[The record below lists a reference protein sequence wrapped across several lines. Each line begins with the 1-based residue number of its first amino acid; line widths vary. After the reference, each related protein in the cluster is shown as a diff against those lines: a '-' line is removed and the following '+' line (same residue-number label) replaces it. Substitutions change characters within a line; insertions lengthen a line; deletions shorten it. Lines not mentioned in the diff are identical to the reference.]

1 LHPTIGYLSLRWK
14 ALIVLSV
21 VLALVN
27 GSLAFLVYRQSVRQ
41 FELQQVQLRDQ
52 QTRQFQALL
61 DDGYRQMAR
70 LANLAPL
77 LGADCS
83 DPDLDARLRRAI
95 GINGFMLDLEWDIR
109 SVHWIKAHGA
119 TTVLW
124 PAEAEALPV
133 SISEQLRDAPEHTRS
148 LVSCGDECRLYLAAP
163 LLAQGR
169 FAGTLVLGRSLADAL
184 LTFHA
189 LTDADVVVVAS
200 GTGPTAATP
209 ADQRHFP
216 AMTHRERLDPLLRQA
231 GFTGHGGFAGDV
243 PLLIRL
249 DGNTFELFR
258 LATLAPGVEA
268 FAVNQVTV
276 QQKAIAAA
284 IRNSLLLGLLGL
296 LLSEILLLL
305 VIQTPLA
312 RLLQLARLLPLLAEN
327 QYRQLRTRLP
337 ILDQSPI
344 FHDEMD
350 LIIDTVGN
358 LTERMEQLQQDR
370 EQAETRLGWLASH
383 DPLTKLGNRRQF
395 NADFS
400 RVFDQA
406 LRYDRCGALLFFD
419 LDQFKDVN
427 DSSGHPVGDQLLEQI
442 AGKLQQMARKSDLL
456 ARFGGDEFALAI
468 PESSVEQAI
477 AVAERVQEAVRS
489 VVLHERDRRHQVSA
503 SIGIALFPGDG
514 EAPEQIIANAD
525 LAMYQAKR
533 KGRGRWHLFSA
544 ADQAREQADSRVL
557 WKEKIADALADDRFE
572 LHCQPILEI
581 RTGHIS
587 HREAL
592 LRMRDVAGRLVY
604 PDQFIPVAEQTG
616 LIQAIDHWVLRRAI
630 AMLQAHSGLRLAVNL
645 SANALDDPLLLPDL
659 KSQLACYGVDAG
671 RVTFEITET
680 VAINSLRDAAR
691 LMQNVRELG
700 CRFALDDFGSGFAS
714 YAYLRQLPVDDVK
727 IDGAFIRDLVENH
740 EDRIFVKAI
749 TDISHAMGKRV
760 IAEFVENAA
769 ILHILSE
776 LGVDYAQGYH
786 IGRPAP
792 LAD

>member
-1 LHPTIGYLSLRWK
+1 MNLPIGYLSLRWK

-21 VLALVN
+21 ILALVN
-27 GSLAFLVYRQSVRQ
+27 GSLAFLVYRQSARQ

-77 LGADCS
+77 LGADCA
-83 DPDLDARLRRAI
+83 DPNLDARLRQAI
-95 GINGFMLDLEWDIR
+95 GVNGFMLDLEWDIR
-109 SVHWIKAHGA
+109 SVHWVKANGA

-124 PAEAEALPV
+124 PAEATALPV
-133 SISEQLRDAPEHTRS
+133 KVIRQLRDAPEHTLS
-148 LVSCGDECRLYLAAP
+148 LMSCGEECRLYLAAP

-184 LTFHA
+184 LTFNA
-189 LTDADVVVVAS
+189 LTDADVVVVAPEA
-200 GTGPTAATP
+200 GPTAATP
-209 ADQRHFP
+209 ASQRRFP
-216 AMTHRERLDPLLRQA
+216 AMTHRERIDPILRQA
-231 GFTGHGGFAGDV
+231 GFTRDGGLPDDA
-243 PLLIRL
+243 PRLIRL
-249 DGNTFELFR
+249 GGHWFELFR
-258 LATLAPGVEA
+258 LATPAPRVEI
-268 FAVNQVTV
+268 FAINQVTV
-276 QQKAIAAA
+276 QQQAVAAA

-305 VIQTPLA
+305 VIQAPLA
-312 RLLQLARLLPLLAEN
+312 RLRRLAQLLPLLAEN
-327 QYRQLRTRLP
+327 QYLQLRTQLP
-337 ILDQSPI
+337 IVGESLIPR
-344 FHDEMD
+344 DEMD
-350 LIIDTVGN
+350 LIIETVGN
-358 LTERMEQLQQDR
+358 LTKRMEQLQQDR

-383 DPLTKLGNRRQF
+383 DPLTKLFNRRHF
-395 NADFS
+395 NADFT

-406 LRYDRCGALLFFD
+406 LRYERQGALLFFD

-468 PESSVEQAI
+468 PEASVAQAI
-477 AVAERVQEAVRS
+477 EVAERLQDVVRS
-489 VVLHERDRRHQVSA
+489 VVLHDHERRHQVSA
-503 SIGIALFPGDG
+503 SIGIALFPNAG
-514 EAPEQIIANAD
+514 EEPKQVIANAD
-525 LAMYQAKR
+525 LAMYQAKS
-533 KGRGRWHLFSA
+533 KGRGRAHLFSA
-544 ADQAREQADSRVL
+544 EDQAREQADSRVL
-557 WKEKIADALADDRFE
+557 WKEKIADALAENRFE
-572 LHCQPILEI
+572 LHCQPIFEI
-581 RTGHIS
+581 RAGKIS
-587 HREAL
+587 HMEAL
-592 LRMRDVAGRLVY
+592 LRMRDPSGRLVY

-630 AMLQAHSGLRLAVNL
+630 AMLQAHSTLRLAVNL
-645 SANALDDPLLLPDL
+645 SANALDDPTLLPDL
-659 KSQLACYGVDAG
+659 KTQLARQNVEPG

-680 VAINSLRDAAR
+680 VAISSLRDAAR
-691 LMQNVRELG
+691 LMRSVHDLG

-727 IDGAFIRDLVENH
+727 IDGAFIRDLVENR

-760 IAEFVENAA
+760 IAEFVENEA
-769 ILHILSE
+769 ILDILGE

-792 LAD
+792 LSG

>member
-1 LHPTIGYLSLRWK
+1 MGYLSLRWK

-21 VLALVN
+21 VLTLVN

-52 QTRQFQALL
+52 QTRQFRALL

-77 LGADCS
+77 VGSDGS
-83 DPDLDARLRRAI
+83 DPDIDVRLRQAI

-109 SVHWIKAHGA
+109 SVHWVKINGA
-119 TTVLW
+119 TTALW
-124 PAEAEALPV
+124 PAEAEVLPAV
-133 SISEQLRDAPEHTRS
+133 VGEQLHNAPEHTQS
-148 LVSCGDECRLYLAAP
+148 LVSCSDECRLYLAAP

-169 FAGTLVLGRSLADAL
+169 FAGTLVLGRSLADVL

-200 GTGPTAATP
+200 VAGPTAATP
-209 ADQRHFP
+209 PNLRRFP
-216 AMTHRERLDPLLRQA
+216 AMTHREHLDPLLRQTD
-231 GFTGHGGFAGDV
+231 FTGYDGLVGNT
-243 PLLIRL
+243 PLLIHL

-258 LATLAPGVEA
+258 LATLASGVA
-268 FAVNQVTV
+268 ALAINQVTV

-312 RLLQLARLLPLLAEN
+312 RLRQLARLLPLLAEN

-337 ILDQSPI
+337 ILGKSPI
-344 FHDEMD
+344 SRDEMD

-406 LRYDRCGALLFFD
+406 LRYDRSGALLFFD

-442 AGKLQQMARKSDLL
+442 ARKLQQMARKSDLL

-477 AVAERVQEAVRS
+477 AVAERVQEAVQS
-489 VVLHERDRRHQVSA
+489 VVLHEQDRRHQVSA
-503 SIGIALFPGDG
+503 SIGIALFPDHGTH
-514 EAPEQIIANAD
+514 PEQVIANAD
-525 LAMYQAKR
+525 LSMYQAKR

-544 ADQAREQADSRVL
+544 ADQAREQADSRVI
-557 WKEKIADALADDRFE
+557 WKEKIVDALAEDRFE
-572 LHCQPILEI
+572 LYCQPILEI
-581 RTGHIS
+581 RNGYIS
-587 HREAL
+587 HMEVL
-592 LRMRDVAGRLVY
+592 LRMRDIAGQLVY

-630 AMLQAHSGLRLAVNL
+630 TLLQGHSELHFAVNL
-645 SANALDDPLLLPDL
+645 SANALDDPSLLPDL
-659 KSQLACYGVDAG
+659 KAQLLQQNVAPG
-671 RVTFEITET
+671 RITFEITET
-680 VAINSLRDAAR
+680 VAISSLRNAAR

-727 IDGAFIRDLVENH
+727 IDGAFIRDLVENR

-760 IAEFVENAA
+760 IAEFVENEA